1 MYGNKSSPKP
11 EMNLPHISKPWI
23 TPAKPPIPQVIT
35 LDLPG
40 ISSDFARAAFEK
52 YKFPTHPPITL
63 IEGFAAETLPT
74 LAGKQFDLIFID
86 ADKPGY
92 RNYLDII
99 LNLNLL
105 VPGGILIADN
115 ILRRGLV
122 ADSSSRNPVT
132 KEGQAVIDQAKTL
145 DEFNKKV
152 ERDVRLENV
161 ILPVFDGLNFVRLKK
176 DVYVPTAEEVSWKR

>member
-1 MYGNKSSPKP
+1 MYNSQGGWTI
-11 EMNLPHISKPWI
+11 LHISILYI
-23 TPAKPPIPQVIT
+23 TPANPHPPQIIT

-40 ISSDFARAAFEK
+40 VSSDFARAAFEK
-52 YKFPTHPPITL
+52 YKSPAHPPITL
-63 IEGFAAETLPT
+63 IEGFAIETLPT
-74 LAGKQFDLIFID
+74 LVGKQFDLIFID

-105 VPGGILIADN
+105 VPGGVILADN

-122 ADSSSRNPVT
+122 ADSSDQNPVT
-132 KEGQAVIDQAKTL
+132 QEGPAVIAQAKTL

-152 ERDVRLENV
+152 EKDVRLENI
-161 ILPVFDGLNFVRLKK
+161 ILPVFDGINFVRLKK
-176 DVYVPTAEEVSWKR
+176 DLYVPTAEEVSWKR